1 MKLWERKK
9 LIETEWGEDS
19 QANFERAIRELEK
32 EGIPYR
38 IRETRQAGQWA
49 KNAYLVYSLTLDA
62 LLIFGGIWALLNLDR
77 ILN

>member
-1 MKLWERKK
+1 LRLWEKKK

-19 QANFERAIRELEK
+19 KTNFERAIRELER
-32 EGIPYR
+32 ENIPFR

-49 KNAYLVYSLTLDA
+49 KKVYLAYSLTLDS
-62 LLIFGGIWALLNLDR
+62 LLIGGGIWALLNLDR